1 MLKLRPRFLYPLC
14 DCVCVYLCVC
24 FRDSVPCRCRSEY
37 GLCQYRMQHMSV
49 IQMVARVCG
58 RGVLPSEEN
67 NGTGDKICKNQSLE
81 TLSDLNFFTH
91 TTQLSCTK

>member
-1 MLKLRPRFLYPLC
+1 MLKLRPHFLYQL
-14 DCVCVYLCVC
+14 CVCVCVC

-37 GLCQYRMQHMSV
+37 GL
-49 IQMVARVCG
+49 IQMVARVCE